1 MARRLINDKANGI
14 HVIQDNVPEL
24 MATLKLLS
32 AKEVLV
38 GVPAENDERPE
49 VDGQPSPVT
58 NAVLAYIHD
67 NGDPARNIPARP
79 FMIPGMTNAMPKVV
93 ELLRRTAQYA
103 LQGYSQAK
111 IEEGFARVGMAVV
124 KSIQDL
130 IRAGIAPPLS
140 DRTLRERARRGR
152 KGAQNE
158 IFWRRNEGAPS
169 MQWALPLI
177 DTAEMLK
184 SITYVIRNRRQRRK

>member
-1 MARRLINDKANGI
+1 MAKRLINDKANGI
-14 HVIQDNVPEL
+14 HVVQDNVPEL

-32 AKEVLV
+32 SQEVLV
-38 GVPAENDERPE
+38 GVPAENDERPPDP
-49 VDGQPSPVT
+49 DGRPPVT

-79 FMIPGMTNAMPKVV
+79 FMIPGMTNAMPKVT

-103 LQGYSQAK
+103 LQGYGQAK
-111 IEEGFARVGMAVV
+111 INEGFARVGMAVV

-130 IRAGIAPPLS
+130 IRAGIPPPLA

-158 IFWRRNEGAPS
+158 IFWRRNEGPPS

-184 SITYVIRNRRQRRK
+184 SISYVIRNRRQRRK